1 MIGIGKLWNDVA
13 GRGSAGLKRSTL
25 PRPAGVPA
33 TTLIAPPSAFS
44 DPLPSDT
51 RVADRFVPNKTATML
66 TTWEGRRVAA
76 RIINISRLGVAVE
89 AEFSDCGPG
98 DIVMVG
104 KRPVMPG
111 RAIALGTVFLFDK
124 PLDPKLCDPK
134 VVL

>member
-1 MIGIGKLWNDVA
+1 MIGIGKLWNDVG

-25 PRPAGVPA
+25 PRQAGAPE
-33 TTLIAPPSAFS
+33 TTLIAPSSACS
-44 DPLPSDT
+44 DPLSSDT
-51 RVADRFVPNKTATML
+51 RVADRFVPNKTSTML

-76 RIINISRLGVAVE
+76 RIINISRMGVAVE

-104 KRPVMPG
+104 KRPVMAG
-111 RAIALGTVFLFDK
+111 RAIALGTVFLFEK

-134 VVL
+134 IVL